1 MADPAPPG
9 RQLVNTCDGRPLA
22 SALSSSSLAGMEPS
36 ARRGSVQRH
45 HKPKT
50 LQACEIRF
58 SLDEPPPVHIDASA
72 LLSRATRNMP
82 ISIRCTRKD
91 FIADANCRDA
101 CVLTTHSFW
110 YCFCALQQPESEG
123 IQAHLMRLMAQHFAR
138 LSFALR
144 CDKDVF
150 FVHFPPLLAHAV
162 LYGLRTHNSLPKA
175 SATFARSVFCHLV
188 ALLGGHMPPHLMQEH
203 FNYAERPPTV
213 PGEHGAVHR
222 RNPAVFSLPAS
233 AQEKRLYGG
242 EVTFKPLS
250 DPNVLKRS
258 SKRLAEF
265 ETLRRQHNLE
275 TRLLKRV
282 TEIRCRE
289 IDAARDYKLSLDP
302 PTLADFTLDVVEGR
316 KNVEADLIRFKA
328 EGRQQRLD
336 GKPASPSPPKDGGLR
351 KSPKRSSHTP

>member
-1 MADPAPPG
+1 
-9 RQLVNTCDGRPLA
+9 
-22 SALSSSSLAGMEPS
+22 
-36 ARRGSVQRH
+36 
-45 HKPKT
+45 
-50 LQACEIRF
+50 
-58 SLDEPPPVHIDASA
+58 
-72 LLSRATRNMP
+72 
-82 ISIRCTRKD
+82 
-91 FIADANCRDA
+91 
-101 CVLTTHSFW
+101 
-110 YCFCALQQPESEG
+110 
-123 IQAHLMRLMAQHFAR
+123 
-138 LSFALR
+138 
-144 CDKDVF
+144 
-150 FVHFPPLLAHAV
+150 
-162 LYGLRTHNSLPKA
+162 
-175 SATFARSVFCHLV
+175 
-188 ALLGGHMPPHLMQEH
+188 MPPHLMQEH

-213 PGEHGAVHR
+213 PGEHVTMTSRMSSDDAPSSISPPLLMRQVPPLVSTSLRGRSTIFASKKTTDPIEKPRRRRAGGGVQSVLQEQAPHLRRQVSTSDVKESADAPEEHREGHSSFRELKFRPTAFKTVGGLPSSQSAPLISHSRNKPLRVRVDLNRQSPLIALFNGQAPEMLPSIIPAGASSHSLALSSLQSCLPVKAGAVHR